1 MATGGNFALITIRN
15 GTCAALDHFVLDV
28 AAYRFVSRFEL
39 HGLSFRIDRFDKSP
53 SNR

>member
-1 MATGGNFALITIRN
+1 MATVGDFAHITKKN

-28 AAYRFVSRFEL
+28 AACRFVSRFEL

-53 SNR
+53 SNQ